1 MEDYIEHIKSIVE
14 ALSIE
19 KEPVGVKYTDEDP
32 VVEIEEGSYTV
43 CGSILAASEG
53 KVILLTEESCAC
65 PGGKTHLGLTQRGEI
80 PWNMLVEGEK
90 LWYDVKTAIRSSI
103 EVEKIAR
110 PPSGLST
117 KIFLYPVRTG
127 LFPPDIV
134 LMLVN
139 AEQASRFI
147 TLNQFWD
154 GKTPSIEMKGS
165 LCWSMITYPLV
176 SGNFNLSV
184 GDISA
189 RRMER
194 WDPNIMVASIP
205 WERIRGIAEAI
216 ELSTAGRAE
225 PSKEFERMTEKMR
238 SRREML

>member
-1 MEDYIEHIKSIVE
+1 MEDYTEHVKSIVE

-19 KEPVGVKYTDEDP
+19 KEPVGVKYTDEDLA
-32 VVEIEEGSYTV
+32 VELEKGNYTV
-43 CGSILAASEG
+43 CGAILAASEG
-53 KVILLTEESCAC
+53 KIIVLTEESCAC
-65 PGGKTHLGLTQRGEI
+65 PGGRTHLGLTRRGEI
-80 PWNMLVEGEK
+80 PWKMLVEGEK
-90 LWYDVKTAIRSSI
+90 LWYDVKTAIRSSV

-110 PPSGLST
+110 PPYGLSK
-117 KIFLYPVRTG
+117 KIFIYPVRKG
-127 LFPPDIV
+127 IFQPDLI

-154 GKTPSIEMKGS
+154 GKTPSIEMRGS

-194 WDPNIMVASIP
+194 WDPNIMAASIP
-205 WERIRGIAEAI
+205 WERISGIAEAVDF
-216 ELSTAGRAE
+216 STAGRAK
-225 PSKEFERMTEKMR
+225 PSEEFERMTEKVR
-238 SRREML
+238 SRR

>member
-1 MEDYIEHIKSIVE
+1 MENYIEHVKTIVE
-14 ALSIE
+14 ALDIE

-32 VVEIEEGSYTV
+32 GGEIEAGNYTV
-43 CGSILAASEG
+43 CGAILAASEG
-53 KVILLTEESCAC
+53 KVVLLSEERCAC
-65 PGGKTHLGLTQRGEI
+65 FGGKTHLGLSQKREI
-80 PWNMLVEGEK
+80 PWKMLVEGEK
-90 LWYDVKTAIRSSI
+90 LWCDVKTAVRSGV

-110 PPSGLST
+110 PPYGLS
-117 KIFLYPVRTG
+117 KRIFFYPALKG
-127 LFPPDIV
+127 LFQPDLI

-139 AEQASRFI
+139 AEQASRLI
-147 TLNQFWD
+147 ILNQFWD

-194 WDPNIMVASIP
+194 WDPNIMAASIP
-205 WERIRGIAEAI
+205 WERIRGIADAVDF
-216 ELSTAGRAE
+216 STAGRAE
-225 PSKEFERMTEKMR
+225 PSEEFEIMTEKMR
-238 SRREML
+238 SRR

>member
-1 MEDYIEHIKSIVE
+1 MEKYIEHLKNIVD

-32 VVEIEEGSYTV
+32 GIKIEGGNYTV
-43 CGSILAASEG
+43 CGAILAASEG
-53 KVILLTEESCAC
+53 KVILLSEERCAC
-65 PGGKTHLGLTQRGEI
+65 SGGKTHLGLTQKREI
-80 PWNMLVEGEK
+80 PWKMLVEGEK
-90 LWYDVKTAIRSSI
+90 LWCDVKTAIRSSV

-117 KIFLYPVRTG
+117 KIFLYPAMKRI
-127 LFPPDIV
+127 FQPDLI

-139 AEQASRFI
+139 AEQASRLI

-154 GKTPSIEMKGS
+154 GKTPSIEMRGS

-194 WDPNIMVASIP
+194 WDPNIMAASIP
-205 WERIRGIAEAI
+205 WERIRGIANAI
-216 ELSTAGRAE
+216 DLSTAGRAE
-225 PSKEFERMTEKMR
+225 PSKEFEWMMEKIM
-238 SRREML
+238 SRR

>member
-1 MEDYIEHIKSIVE
+1 MKDYIEQVKTVVQ

-32 VVEIEEGSYTV
+32 AVEIEAGNHTV
-43 CGSILAASEG
+43 CGAILAASEG
-53 KVILLTEESCAC
+53 KIIVLTEERCAC
-65 PGGKTHLGLTQRGEI
+65 SGGKTHLGLTQKREI
-80 PWNMLVEGEK
+80 PWKMLVEGEK
-90 LWYDVKTAIRSSI
+90 LWYDVKTAIRSNV

-110 PPSGLST
+110 PPYGLS
-117 KIFLYPVRTG
+117 KNVFLYPAMRG
-127 LFPPDIV
+127 IFQPDLI

-139 AEQASRFI
+139 AEQASRLI

-154 GKTPSIEMKGS
+154 GKTPSIEMRGS

-189 RRMER
+189 RRIER

-205 WERIRGIAEAI
+205 WERIRGIADAI
-216 ELSTAGRAE
+216 EFSTAGRAK
-225 PSKEFERMTEKMR
+225 PSEEFERMTERMR
-238 SRREML
+238 S